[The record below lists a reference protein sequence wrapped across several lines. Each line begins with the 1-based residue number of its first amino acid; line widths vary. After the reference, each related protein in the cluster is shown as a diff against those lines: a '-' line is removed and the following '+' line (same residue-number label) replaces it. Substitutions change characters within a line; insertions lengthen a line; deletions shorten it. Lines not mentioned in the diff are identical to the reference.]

1 MSHKLFVYGTLKK
14 GHRLNFL
21 LQKGMFM
28 GKYETVDSDFR
39 MENYFDAFP
48 VVYRDPEG
56 KKIKGELYEIPTAVY
71 EQVLAMEKG
80 AGYDIIMIQIQEM
93 DDKSTEQAIMFIY
106 PSTQSI
112 SPGKQP
118 LVKDEGCTMEWVRV
132 S

>member
-1 MSHKLFVYGTLKK
+1 
-14 GHRLNFL
+14 
-21 LQKGMFM
+21 
-28 GKYETVDSDFR
+28 
-39 MENYFDAFP
+39 
-48 VVYRDPEG
+48 
-56 KKIKGELYEIPTAVY
+56 
-71 EQVLAMEKG
+71 MEKG

>member
-1 MSHKLFVYGTLKK
+1 MAHKLFVYGTLKK

-56 KKIKGELYEIPTAVY
+56 KKIKGRYKCKTCTRPHIGFGRIVPPQYYNET
-71 EQVLAMEKG
+71 
-80 AGYDIIMIQIQEM
+80 
-93 DDKSTEQAIMFIY
+93 SR
-106 PSTQSI
+106 
-112 SPGKQP
+112 KQP
-118 LVKDEGCTMEWVRV
+118 NQ
-132 S
+132 